1 MKGPA
6 FGALVLAL
14 ALAAGAAAQ
23 YREYYLRGKV
33 VDPQQVPIAG
43 VEVQLRDKATSRAY
57 SFKTD
62 EEGVFKFAGLP
73 RGVYE
78 VTFTREGSRLGSGFE
93 QGAVI
98 ARHGSWNRKPP
109 SGYDVVF
116 VRFDARGN
124 PLDKPVPVL
133 KSFLAGDGKTRGRP
147 TWVTWD
153 KTGALLVSDDT
164 ANIIWRVV
172 APDATPAPA
181 PVRAKSEGLPPQTEL
196 RGDPRR
202 AFEQD

>member
-78 VTFTREGSRLGSGFE
+78 VTFTREGYASRTDEWKFE
-93 QGAVI
+93 
-98 ARHGSWNRKPP
+98 ARQDRMQRVDVP
-109 SGYDVVF
+109 DVV
-116 VRFDARGN
+116 
-124 PLDKPVPVL
+124 
-133 KSFLAGDGKTRGRP
+133 
-147 TWVTWD
+147 
-153 KTGALLVSDDT
+153 LVSEYTTLPERSEASMRRRSSPSRSAAVPTPIWKPSDT
-164 ANIIWRVV
+164 SRHSLRPVRGAMLRSTSESVLSV
-172 APDATPAPA
+172 AEDMRSDSSRMAPA
-181 PVRAKSEGLPPQTEL
+181 SWSTTFPA
-196 RGDPRR
+196 
-202 AFEQD
+202 